1 MRAPMALDTGS
12 RFETDGGERPRAVV
26 VAVQLPDVT
35 DAELG
40 SSIDELVRLGKTLGL
55 DVVGRITQR
64 RAKLAPG
71 VVLGEGKLKELS
83 GWTGGPG
90 VVEAYSKPGKRRGD
104 DADDEDD
111 GDDADDDGADEDD
124 DAYDDGADD
133 DGAAADGAAAAADA
147 DGEGAA
153 AEAAHAANDGD
164 DAADFEAGAAGAA
177 GGAAAAARG
186 AAGAASVAGG
196 AAAAARGAAATAAGA
211 DSASGSPGTGP
222 DGKPRARVV
231 LVDHDLTPTQQRNL
245 EKATGADVLDRTS
258 VILEIFHR
266 HAKTREARLQ
276 VEIARLR
283 YLAPRLRESGGGGDR
298 VRGGIG
304 GKGAGESSLEL
315 DRRRI
320 RDRIA
325 ELRHELAQIEG
336 GSRTRRARR
345 SELPTVALVGYTNAG
360 KSSLMRAMTSTEVY
374 VADKLFATLDT
385 TVRRLQP
392 PTEPPILVSDTVGFI
407 KKLPHDLVASFRS
420 TLEEAA
426 GADLLLHVIDAAD
439 PAHADQIAVTREVL
453 REIGADEVP
462 SWLLLNKIDRV
473 DEAERAALADR
484 YPGALQLSAKARGDV
499 ATLRERLIEHF
510 AGALEETELV
520 VPWTSQRMV
529 HQIHERTTVLAE
541 DHDDAGTRLRV
552 RAPSKILDDLR
563 AALRA

>member
-1 MRAPMALDTGS
+1 VGAARSCDRDGTLLLADRLAIPPVAARIAALMALDTGP
-12 RFETDGGERPRAVV
+12 RFATEGGERLRAVV

-35 DAELG
+35 DGELA
-40 SSIDELVRLGKTLGL
+40 SSIDELERLAKTLGL
-55 DVVGRITQR
+55 EVVGRVLQR

-71 VVLGEGKLKELS
+71 VVLGEGKLRELA
-83 GWTGGPG
+83 GWTGGSG
-90 VVEAYSKPGKRRGD
+90 VVEAYTKPGRRKRGD
-104 DADDEDD
+104 GGDGEAEEEEDDEEGAHAEDVE
-111 GDDADDDGADEDD
+111 ADGAD
-124 DAYDDGADD
+124 G
-133 DGAAADGAAAAADA
+133 
-147 DGEGAA
+147 
-153 AEAAHAANDGD
+153 
-164 DAADFEAGAAGAA
+164 AGAAGEGGKAA
-177 GGAAAAARG
+177 GD
-186 AAGAASVAGG
+186 GG
-196 AAAAARGAAATAAGA
+196 
-211 DSASGSPGTGP
+211 
-222 DGKPRARVV
+222 ARVV
-231 LVDHDLTPTQQRNL
+231 VVDHDLTPTQQRNL

-304 GKGAGESSLEL
+304 GKGAGESALEL

-325 ELRHELAQIEG
+325 ELRHELEQIEG

-345 SELPTVALVGYTNAG
+345 SDLPTVALVGYTNAG
-360 KSSLMRAMTSTEVY
+360 KSSLMRALTSTEVY

-392 PTEPPILVSDTVGFI
+392 PTEPPILISDTVGFI

-426 GADLLLHVIDAAD
+426 GADLLLHVIDASDA
-439 PAHADQIAVTREVL
+439 AHADQLAVTREVL

-462 SWLLLNKIDRV
+462 AWLLFNKIDRV
-473 DEAERAALADR
+473 EPGDRAALADA
-484 YPGALQLSAKARGDV
+484 YPGSLQLSAKDRGDV
-499 ATLRERLIEHF
+499 AALREQLIAHF
-510 AGALEETELV
+510 AGALEEAELV
-520 VPWTSQRMV
+520 VPWSAQRVV
-529 HQIHERTTVLAE
+529 HQIHERATVLAE
-541 DHDDAGTRLRV
+541 EHDADGTRLRV

-563 AALRA
+563 AALRT

>member
-12 RFETDGGERPRAVV
+12 RISTDGGERPRAIV

-35 DAELG
+35 DAELS
-40 SSIDELVRLGKTLGL
+40 SSIEELVRLAKTLGL

-64 RAKLAPG
+64 RGKLAPG
-71 VVLGEGKLKELS
+71 VVLGEGKLQELAE
-83 GWTGGPG
+83 WTGGSG
-90 VVEAYSKPGKRRGD
+90 VVEGYSKPGKRRGE
-104 DADDEDD
+104 AAEADD
-111 GDDADDDGADEDD
+111 GDDAE
-124 DAYDDGADD
+124 
-133 DGAAADGAAAAADA
+133 
-147 DGEGAA
+147 
-153 AEAAHAANDGD
+153 GD
-164 DAADFEAGAAGAA
+164 DAEGEAAEGDAADSDDADSDDADSAGARGDSAGAGAAG
-177 GGAAAAARG
+177 
-186 AAGAASVAGG
+186 
-196 AAAAARGAAATAAGA
+196 TK
-211 DSASGSPGTGP
+211 PG
-222 DGKPRARVV
+222 DKPRASVV

-283 YLAPRLRESGGGGDR
+283 YLAPRLRESAGGGDR

-325 ELRHELAQIEG
+325 ELRHELEQIEG

-420 TLEEAA
+420 TLEEAG
-426 GADLLLHVIDAAD
+426 GADLLLHVIDASDA
-439 PAHADQIAVTREVL
+439 AHADQIAVTREVL
-453 REIGADEVP
+453 HEIGADEVP
-462 SWLLLNKIDRV
+462 AWLLLNKIDRV
-473 DEAERAALADR
+473 DEAGRAALAER
-484 YPGALQLSAKARGDV
+484 YPGALQLSAKDRGDV
-499 ATLRERLIEHF
+499 AVLRERLIEHF
-510 AGALEETELV
+510 AGALEEAELV
-520 VPWTSQRMV
+520 VPWTAQRMV

-541 DHDDAGTRLRV
+541 DHDDDGTRLRV
-552 RAPSKILDDLR
+552 RAPGKILDDLR
-563 AALRA
+563 AALRT